1 MSNVELNSPA
11 YLTAEMAEAAVEAVV
26 EAILNP
32 QADSKLAVAA
42 TFLRPKRNQCHVVV
56 VVPGTSGPLEPDGS
70 PDWMEQRQVKPLVL
84 FEKSFYGG
92 RDELDATFG
101 TFARLKAH
109 QLWYNRND
117 DRTGILPH
125 LLFQG
130 DTVYWGGVKRFG
142 IVVTCSG
149 IQPYIDKM
157 ISGMV
162 ADMLVTMAYEAWMSS
177 PEVSEH
183 RHFIGG

>member
-1 MSNVELNSPA
+1 MPQSELSSPT

-26 EAILNP
+26 EAILDP
-32 QADSKLAVAA
+32 AAGSKLAFASK
-42 TFLRPKRNQCHVVV
+42 FLRPKRNQCHVVV
-56 VVPGTSGPLEPDGS
+56 VVPGTSGPIEPDS
-70 PDWMEQRQVKPLVL
+70 SSDWMEQRQIKPLVL

-92 RDELDATFG
+92 REQLDATFG

-130 DTVYWGGVKRFG
+130 DTVYWGGVKRYG
-142 IVVTCSG
+142 LVVACSG
-149 IQPYIDKM
+149 IQPYIDKL

-162 ADMLVTMAYEAWMSS
+162 ADVLVTMAYEAWMTSD
-177 PEVSEH
+177 EAAQGK
-183 RHFIGG
+183 HFVGG

>member
-1 MSNVELNSPA
+1 MSEVNLSSPA
-11 YLTAEMAEAAVEAVV
+11 YLNAKMAEAAVEAVV

-32 QADSKLAVAA
+32 PVGSKLGEASN
-42 TFLRPKRNQCHVVV
+42 FLRPKRKQCHVVV
-56 VVPGTSGPLEPDGS
+56 VVPGTSGTIEPDS
-70 PDWMEQRQVKPLVL
+70 CPDWMEQRQVKPLVL
-84 FEKSFYGG
+84 FEKSFFGG

-101 TFARLKAH
+101 SFARLKAH
-109 QLWYNRND
+109 QLWYDRND

-130 DTVYWGGVKRFG
+130 DTVYWGGVKRLG

-162 ADMLVTMAYEAWMSS
+162 ADMLVAMAYEAWMTS

>member
-1 MSNVELNSPA
+1 MSHVELSAPA
-11 YLTAEMAEAAVEAVV
+11 YLTVEMAEAAVEAVV
-26 EAILNP
+26 EAILDAP
-32 QADSKLAVAA
+32 TDSKLAIAA
-42 TFLRPKRNQCHVVV
+42 KFLRPKRNQCHVVV
-56 VVPGTSGPLEPDGS
+56 VVPGASGEIEPVS
-70 PDWMEQRQVKPLVL
+70 SSTWMEQRQIKPLVL

-92 RDELDATFG
+92 REKLDATFE

-109 QLWYNRND
+109 QLWYDRND

-125 LLFQG
+125 MLFQG

-142 IVVTCSG
+142 IVVACSG

-162 ADMLVTMAYEAWMSS
+162 ADMLITMAYEAWMTS
-177 PEVSEH
+177 PEVSEP
-183 RHFIGG
+183 RHFVGG